1 MSDEKYVIVAGGH
14 IYYPQTQ
21 AEMNAVRDLPLY
33 SEFDRLSAIM
43 DDIQGMFPYNFDA
56 YDEEYKHDGFI
67 RNTVSELL
75 NFDPRR
81 VALRNRLVGDWD
93 EEIENYAQIYG
104 IDPDLLRAVIW
115 RESGTFRSDLVM
127 TALPEWLWG
136 SDTVQPT
143 NVDRDYASLIG
154 LDRSQMSNNSAEAIE
169 TAAALLSGIAERLD
183 PDMPPSAVLM
193 NYNFLGSDFARDYGI
208 LGEAILEQKP
218 WTLPVDDVT
227 DAIQD
232 YFHIMPISE
241 FENLSP
247 TLTHGIGSLDAAS
260 QAQPRNL
267 PAALKRLASTQYE
280 QHQRMD
286 PEPQWDPLPWPGY

>member
-1 MSDEKYVIVAGGH
+1 MSDEKYVIVAGGNV
-14 IYYPQTQ
+14 YYPQTQ

-33 SEFDRLSAIM
+33 RESDRLSAIM
-43 DDIQGMFPYNFDA
+43 DDTQGMFPYNFDS
-56 YDEEYKHDGFI
+56 YDEKYKHNWST

-75 NFDPRR
+75 NFDPGRIHS
-81 VALRNRLVGDWD
+81 RNRMVSDWD
-93 EEIENYAQIYG
+93 EEIEQYAQEYG
-104 IDPDLLRAVIW
+104 IDSDLLRAVVW
-115 RESGTFRSDLVM
+115 RESGVGQIDRFR
-127 TALPEWLWG
+127 TRLPKPLG

-143 NVDRDYASLIG
+143 NIDRDYASLIG
-154 LDRSQMSNNSAEAIE
+154 LDHGQMSNNSAEAIE

-267 PAALKRLASTQYE
+267 PPALKRLASTQYE